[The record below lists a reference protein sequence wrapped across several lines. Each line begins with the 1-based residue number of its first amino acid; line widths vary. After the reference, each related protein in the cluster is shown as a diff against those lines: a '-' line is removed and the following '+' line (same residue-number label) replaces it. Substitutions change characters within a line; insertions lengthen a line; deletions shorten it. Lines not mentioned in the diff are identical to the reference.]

1 MLKRTL
7 ACALFAITGHAYA
20 AEIQVTTLVDEDKD
34 DAVCSL
40 REAVEFLNKRSQK
53 EFENGY
59 HGCGNKDATNTII
72 LQRDQTYTLNSSLNI
87 KAATTIRTASSND
100 SNDNKRG
107 LNNATIKMMGTDRLF
122 VIDDNNVESAQLLV
136 GLIELNLQGASSKVN
151 DGGLILN
158 RENLSIQYSR
168 ITGGSANRGGAIY
181 NAGVASDAKN
191 TAGYVSINN
200 SILQNNKAEQGAV
213 IYSEMPMYL
222 ITQSVMRDNEG
233 VAGVNGALLYVQTG
247 FNNDTIAGAL
257 ASRSSGIRS
266 STIFHNKGGYVA
278 NIREGMVLNNNTIIK
293 NAAGLYLQSLKFKVT
308 TQEDVNGEKK
318 ETIKEYPSSYV
329 SNSILVANG
338 NSNCANIPTD
348 TTIVQSN
355 LTTSDC
361 DRNAGDRLPNF
372 MWNANDPEQAL
383 IAGGTNDEGICT
395 APPAKGLLCPYS
407 IPKDQMLGFFKP
419 RLLSSYQQLSDSL
432 IVNKGRIYSDGTSFS
447 LASCEATDQRGKSRT
462 GYDELCDLGSVELV
476 VDRSNISVAGMDI
489 RVKQVANFNIA
500 NNLLDGELLDP
511 ATCEQ
516 LLGKRSD
523 GQAWRYGCLDIV
535 QNQTPSK
542 GKITIDQDGNVTYVP
557 DSDWHGA
564 DMFKMRIM
572 TTITRFNNATN
583 YYIEIP
589 TNIVQDPPDTFQSKT
604 VNVSG
609 GSFGFGAIF
618 TLLGLLGLRRFKS

>member
-7 ACALFAITGHAYA
+7 ACALFAITGHAYSA
-20 AEIQVTTLVDEDKD
+20 DIQVTTLVDEDKN

-59 HGCGNKDATNTII
+59 HGCGDKDASSTII
-72 LQRDQTYTLNSSLNI
+72 LQRDQTYQLNSALNI
-87 KAATTIRTASSND
+87 KAATTIRTASSD
-100 SNDNKRG
+100 AFNDNKRG
-107 LNNATIKMMGTDRLF
+107 LNNATIKMLGSDRLF
-122 VIDDNNVESAQLLV
+122 VVDDANVESALLLV
-136 GLIELNLQGASSKVN
+136 GLIELNLQGSSSKVN

-168 ITGGSANRGGAIY
+168 LIGGSANRGGAIY
-181 NAGVASDAKN
+181 NAGVSSDAKN

-200 SILQNNKAEQGAV
+200 SIFQNNKADQGAV
-213 IYSEMPMYL
+213 VYSEMPMYL
-222 ITQSVMRDNEG
+222 ITQSVIRDNEG
-233 VAGVNGALLYVQTG
+233 ATGPNGALLYVQTG
-247 FNNDTIAGAL
+247 FNNDTIGGAL
-257 ASRSSGIRS
+257 YARSSGIRS
-266 STIFHNKGGYVA
+266 STIFHNKGGYIA
-278 NIREGMVLNNNTIIK
+278 NIREGMVLNNNTMIK
-293 NAAGLYLQSLKFKVT
+293 NAAGLYLQSLKWKVT
-308 TQEDVNGEKK
+308 TVTDENGEKK
-318 ETIKEYPSSYV
+318 ETVKEYPGAYV

-338 NSNCANIPTD
+338 NSNCVNTSDD
-348 TTIVQSN
+348 TTVVQSN

-361 DRNAGDRLPNF
+361 DRNAEERLPNF

-395 APPAKGLLCPYS
+395 APPAKGLLCPFS

-419 RLLSSYQQLSDSL
+419 RLLTSYKQLSDSL
-432 IVNKGRIYSDGTSFS
+432 IVNKGRIYSDGTTFS

-462 GYDELCDLGSVELV
+462 GYDELCDLGSVELI
-476 VDRSNISVAGMDI
+476 VDRSNISVAGVDI
-489 RVKQVANFNIA
+489 RFKQVANFSIA

-511 ATCEQ
+511 NSCEQ

-542 GKITIDQDGNVTYVP
+542 GKVSIDQDGNVTYVP

-583 YYIEIP
+583 YYIDIP
-589 TNIVQDPPDTFQSKT
+589 TNIVQDPPDTFTSKT

-609 GSFGFGAIF
+609 GSWGVGAILM
-618 TLLGLLGLRRFKS
+618 LLGLVGIRRFKS

>member
-7 ACALFAITGHAYA
+7 ACALFAITGHAYSA
-20 AEIQVTTLVDEDKD
+20 DIQVTTLVDEDKD

-59 HGCGNKDATNTII
+59 RGCGNKDASSTII
-72 LQRDQTYTLNSSLNI
+72 LQRDQTYQLNSAVNI
-87 KAATTIRTASSND
+87 KAAMTIRTASSEAF
-100 SNDNKRG
+100 NDNKQG
-107 LNNATIKMMGTDRLF
+107 LNNATIKMQGSDRLF
-122 VIDDNNVESAQLLV
+122 VIDDGNVESTQLLV
-136 GLIELNLQGASSKVN
+136 GFIELNLQGASSKVN

-168 ITGGSANRGGAIY
+168 LSGGSANRGGAIY
-181 NAGVASDAKN
+181 NVGVASDAKN

-200 SILQNNKAEQGAV
+200 SILQNNKADQGAV
-213 IYSEMPMYL
+213 VYSEMPMYL
-222 ITQSVMRDNEG
+222 ITQSVVRDNEG
-233 VAGVNGALLYVQTG
+233 IAGTNGALLYVQTG

-257 ASRSSGIRS
+257 AARSSGIRS

-278 NIREGMVLNNNTIIK
+278 NIREGMILNNNTIIK
-293 NAAGLYLQSLKFKVT
+293 NAAGLYLQSLNRKVT
-308 TQEDVNGEKK
+308 TTENGETKVQ
-318 ETIKEYPSSYV
+318 EFPSSYV

-338 NSNCANIPTD
+338 NANCGNTSDD
-348 TTIVQSN
+348 TTVVQSN

-361 DRNAGDRLPNF
+361 DRNAEKRLPNF
-372 MWNANDPEQAL
+372 MWNQNDPEQAL
-383 IAGGTNDEGICT
+383 IAGGSNDEGICA

-419 RLLSSYQQLSDSL
+419 RLLTSYKQLSDSL

-447 LASCEATDQRGKSRT
+447 VSSCEATDQRGKSRT
-462 GYDELCDLGSVELV
+462 GFNELCDLGSIELT
-476 VDRSNISVAGMDI
+476 VDRSNIAVAGMDI
-489 RVKQVANFNIA
+489 RFKQVAKFSIA
-500 NNLLDGELLDP
+500 DNLLDGELLDP
-511 ATCEQ
+511 NSCEQ

-542 GKITIDQDGNVTYVP
+542 GKVTLDQDGNVTYTP

-564 DMFKMRIM
+564 DIFKMRIM
-572 TTITRFNNATN
+572 TTITRFNNVTN

-604 VNVSG
+604 VNV
-609 GSFGFGAIF
+609 GSFSWGAILALF
-618 TLLGLLGLRRFKS
+618 GLIGLRRLKS